1 VLPRGFAF
9 ADPEIRLWTPLAS
22 SAEERSDDRRH
33 SNNHSMIGRLKP
45 GATVGQAQQELDALN
60 ARNLERFPNMKE
72 ILINAGFRSTVTPY
86 GPDLVKEARPVLLLL
101 WAGVGLVLVIGGVNL
116 TNLVLIRSSSRMREL
131 ATRHALGAGQSRL
144 ARQLLTETIL
154 LTIG

>member
-1 VLPRGFAF
+1 
-9 ADPEIRLWTPLAS
+9 
-22 SAEERSDDRRH
+22 
-33 SNNHSMIGRLKP
+33 
-45 GATVGQAQQELDALN
+45 
-60 ARNLERFPNMKE
+60 PNMKE

-154 LTIG
+154 LTIGGGALGLLIGGLGLQLLTGFGLESLPRRTEIRMDFASVAFTLGLAFAVGLVVGLMPVLNLRRMNLSQ